1 MHCSNCGVGS
11 LHHNIDVLLPASAT
25 QYEQK
30 HAVGIVLHACCSI
43 LPNTAGQ
50 PVGAQ
55 PFDTSH
61 CLSAW
66 LLQLLASTHHHH
78 RSAQPC
84 VYYVH
89 FAPLEVLARHCWQVV
104 MQMCLSSQTS
114 QQPSGMRSCISR
126 LICHGRAKHLC
137 LHITMCNL
145 IYSAAPVT
153 QCCVALC

>member
-1 MHCSNCGVGS
+1 
-11 LHHNIDVLLPASAT
+11 VLLPASAI

-66 LLQLLASTHHHH
+66 LLQLLASTHLHPHH

-84 VYYVH
+84 EHHVH
-89 FAPLEVLARHCWQVV
+89 SAGLKVLAKHCWQVG
-104 MQMCLSSQTS
+104 MQMCLCSEIQ
-114 QQPSGMRSCISR
+114 
-126 LICHGRAKHLC
+126 
-137 LHITMCNL
+137 
-145 IYSAAPVT
+145 SAT
-153 QCCVALC
+153 QENEVMHKQADLPW

>member
-1 MHCSNCGVGS
+1 MHCSHCGLCITTLMCCCLQVQLS
-11 LHHNIDVLLPASAT
+11 MSRRMPWVLVRCM
-25 QYEQK
+25 Y
-30 HAVGIVLHACCSI
+30 SI
-43 LPNTAGQ
+43 LPYTAEQ
-50 PVGAQ
+50 PAGVH

-61 CLSAW
+61 CLSVW

-84 VYYVH
+84 VYHVH

-114 QQPSGMRSCISR
+114 QQPSGMKSCISR

-137 LHITMCNL
+137 LHITACNL
-145 IYSAAPVT
+145 IYSAAPVP
-153 QCCVALC
+153 QCCIAPCCLS